1 MNKEKYIKFY
11 HSFTKG
17 FRTKKLICFVKQ
29 SLWNRLGRDCFSR
42 NMKNNLIKSYLLIF
56 LTLSSFSI
64 YSEKTSTD
72 ILGDEIKNLP
82 PILTFNYLYEH
93 SFACYAWHQAIL
105 SSGNLTAEQE
115 ETQLDQID
123 FFNRKMLRL
132 QGGEKEGFSAVLNDI
147 VDRAPQSTKLYK
159 DLITEDY
166 AQKENLLRLT
176 QESCDIFR
184 EMYPISEKK

>member
-1 MNKEKYIKFY
+1 
-11 HSFTKG
+11 
-17 FRTKKLICFVKQ
+17 
-29 SLWNRLGRDCFSR
+29 
-42 NMKNNLIKSYLLIF
+42 
-56 LTLSSFSI
+56 
-64 YSEKTSTD
+64 
-72 ILGDEIKNLP
+72 
-82 PILTFNYLYEH
+82 
-93 SFACYAWHQAIL
+93 
-105 SSGNLTAEQE
+105 
-115 ETQLDQID
+115 
-123 FFNRKMLRL
+123 MLRL

>member
-1 MNKEKYIKFY
+1 
-11 HSFTKG
+11 
-17 FRTKKLICFVKQ
+17 
-29 SLWNRLGRDCFSR
+29 
-42 NMKNNLIKSYLLIF
+42 MKNNLIKSYLLIF